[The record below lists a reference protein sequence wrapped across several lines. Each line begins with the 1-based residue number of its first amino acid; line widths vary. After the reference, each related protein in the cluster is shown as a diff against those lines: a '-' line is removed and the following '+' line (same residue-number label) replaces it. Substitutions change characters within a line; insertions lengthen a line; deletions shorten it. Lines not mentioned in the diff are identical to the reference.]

1 VLLTSGPTFL
11 FPPGLPGPG
20 YGDTDHSQTVPS
32 GAGAVEAEGELV
44 GAGQAVHGGSGP
56 VEAEG
61 EVVGAGQA
69 VHYGSGPIEAEGLI
83 TGDGQDPAAA
93 GGAGPVVAEGAVSG
107 AGYVLTSG
115 AGTVE
120 GIGATV
126 GAGYVLR
133 SGSGPIEAEGELVGD
148 GSEGEAAGTF
158 TGYRINLRV
167 RAVGARI
174 EDVHVYEGEDVTLAF
189 ALPYAAAGKAFSF
202 AVRDGVDGSLLFL
215 RTSAGGHIVADPDDD
230 DAALVSLPA
239 ATLDVTPGRYYYS
252 LARTD
257 AGYEKELAAGRFSVS
272 ASQVLG

>member
-1 VLLTSGPTFL
+1 
-11 FPPGLPGPG
+11 
-20 YGDTDHSQTVPS
+20 
-32 GAGAVEAEGELV
+32 
-44 GAGQAVHGGSGP
+44 
-56 VEAEG
+56 
-61 EVVGAGQA
+61 
-69 VHYGSGPIEAEGLI
+69 
-83 TGDGQDPAAA
+83 
-93 GGAGPVVAEGAVSG
+93 VAEGAVSG

-126 GAGYVLR
+126 GAGYVLCSGSGPIEAEGLIVGAGQAPGVAPPAEGAGAIEAEGELVGAGYALR